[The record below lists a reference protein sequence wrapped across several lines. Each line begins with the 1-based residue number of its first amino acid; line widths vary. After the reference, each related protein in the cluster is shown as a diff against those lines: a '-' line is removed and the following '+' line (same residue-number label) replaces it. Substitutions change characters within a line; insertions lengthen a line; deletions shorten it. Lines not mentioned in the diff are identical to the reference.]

1 MEYLTAL
8 IGLAGVVIGG
18 FLTPLLTSKIEDRR
32 IKKSI
37 RPQLIEKI
45 YVFFNLRKAHI
56 SASNYHNFKVQLTGL
71 ATLEKIKQGETTT
84 DTTRSLAI
92 QTILDAND
100 PTSHLSKSE
109 QYFEQLVEIESKII
123 ALICQAQQ
131 YYDEEIYKKLNDL
144 IKPEIDKSNQSNNLY
159 QYSNLSLKQLQK
171 VAETIENDIYQ
182 ETQKLNSPCD
192 TLISKVITILT

>member
-18 FLTPLLTSKIEDRR
+18 FLTPVLTSRIEDRR

-56 SASNYHNFKVQLTGL
+56 SVSNFHNFKVQLMRF
-71 ATLEKIKQGETTT
+71 AALEKIKQGDSTAEPKRT
-84 DTTRSLAI
+84 LAI
-92 QTILDAND
+92 QTILDTND
-100 PTSHLSKSE
+100 PTSQQLKSE

-123 ALICQAQQ
+123 ALICQTQQ
-131 YYDEEIYKKLNDL
+131 YYGKEIYKKLNNL
-144 IKPEIDKSNQSNNLY
+144 IKPEIDKSNQPNNLY
-159 QYSNLSLKQLQK
+159 QYSKLSHEQLQK
-171 VAETIENDIYQ
+171 VAQTIENDIS
-182 ETQKLNSPCD
+182 EEIKKLNSPCD
-192 TLISKVITILT
+192 TLISEVMTILA

>member
-18 FLTPLLTSKIEDRR
+18 FLTPVLTSKIEDRR

-56 SASNYHNFKVQLTGL
+56 STSNYHNFKVQLIRF
-71 ATLEKIKQGETTT
+71 ATLEKIKQGDTAT
-84 DTTRSLAI
+84 DPKRTLAI
-92 QTILDAND
+92 QTILDTND
-100 PTSHLSKSE
+100 PASHLLKAE

-123 ALICQAQQ
+123 ALICHAQQ
-131 YYDEEIYKKLNDL
+131 YYDKEIYKKLNNL
-144 IKPEIDKSNQSNNLY
+144 IKLEIDRSNQSNDLH
-159 QYSNLSLKQLQK
+159 QYSKLSIEELEK
-171 VAETIENDIYQ
+171 VAKTIENDIYQ
-182 ETQKLNSPCD
+182 ETQKLNSTCD
-192 TLISKVITILT
+192 TLINKVMTILV

>member
-18 FLTPLLTSKIEDRR
+18 FLTPVLTSKIEDRR

-56 SASNYHNFKVQLTGL
+56 SASNYHNFKVQLMRF
-71 ATLEKIKQGETTT
+71 ATLEKIKQGDTTT
-84 DTTRSLAI
+84 DPKRTLAI
-92 QTILDAND
+92 QTILDTND
-100 PTSHLSKSE
+100 PTSHLLKAE
-109 QYFEQLVEIESKII
+109 HYFEQLVEMESKII

-131 YYDEEIYKKLNDL
+131 YYDKEIYKKLNNL
-144 IKPEIDKSNQSNNLY
+144 IKPEIDKSNQSNDLH
-159 QYSNLSLKQLQK
+159 QYSNLSVEELEK
-171 VAETIENDIYQ
+171 VAKTIENDIYQ
-182 ETQKLNSPCD
+182 EIQKLNLPCD
-192 TLISKVITILT
+192 P

>member
-18 FLTPLLTSKIEDRR
+18 FLTPVLTSNIENRR

-56 SASNYHNFKVQLTGL
+56 LTSNYHNFKVRLMSF
-71 ATLEKIKQGETTT
+71 AALEKIKQG
-84 DTTRSLAI
+84 DTTADPKRALAI
-92 QTILDAND
+92 QTILDTND
-100 PTSHLSKSE
+100 PTSHLLKSE
-109 QYFEQLVEIESKII
+109 QYFEQLVEIESKMI

-131 YYDEEIYKKLNDL
+131 YYGKEIYKKLNNL
-144 IKPEIDKSNQSNNLY
+144 VKPEIDKSNQTNNLH
-159 QYSNLSLKQLQK
+159 QYSKLSYEQLQK
-171 VAETIENDIYQ
+171 VAQTIENDISH
-182 ETQKLNSPCD
+182 EIQKLNSPCD
-192 TLISKVITILT
+192 TLISEVMTILA